1 MIKQLLQRIGLTP
14 AKTVARQETTLK
26 QKTVLT
32 ILEVVDADFD
42 TLILASNKLTVIDF
56 WAEWCQPCQIMS
68 AYVGFLAQEYGD
80 RLLIAA
86 MDVDENPQTPER
98 YTIMGLPTLLLVQ
111 NGVEVDRIVGV
122 EEYQTIKARVE
133 SLLNAGPA

>member
-1 MIKQLLQRIGLTP
+1 
-14 AKTVARQETTLK
+14 
-26 QKTVLT
+26 
-32 ILEVVDADFD
+32 
-42 TLILASNKLTVIDF
+42 
-56 WAEWCQPCQIMS
+56 MS

-86 MDVDENPQTPER
+86 MDVDENPQTAER
-98 YTIMGLPTLLLVQ
+98 YTIMGLPTLLLMQ